1 MPLNPREPDKRPTWP
16 DDPDHAFVAAF
27 LGILKDERA
36 LKGWTIREVGDR
48 AGIDNGIVT
57 RGENLNRIPGLVTLR
72 KWVRALD
79 LDWVEVYRRAEDAVR

>member
-1 MPLNPREPDKRPTWP
+1 
-16 DDPDHAFVAAF
+16 VAAF

-79 LDWVEVYRRAEDAVR
+79 LDWVEVYRRAEDTVR